1 MSNSSTTTARLK
13 GLLKKEAKRRELQK
27 YPVGRYRVFLLFIV
41 VFANIIASYEGNLA
55 PIVPLLL
62 EDLNMS
68 VLLYGQ
74 LNAVTLVV
82 TAITS
87 IIFGVIADRWGRSL
101 IVIIGVL
108 LTAIFIFVL
117 AGITTVEGFFFI
129 KVLLG
134 IVDGLSLAPIA
145 GLVRDF
151 SPQVGRGL
159 AFAFWSLGPVG
170 GPFIANFIATWTLPI
185 YGTWQSQLYIMAGV
199 SIVLWVVI
207 VLFLRDL
214 SPEIRSKV
222 YVSEPEEDEQEVNTE
237 KQVDV
242 AKVKFTT
249 IFAHPVIW
257 LQPVGISIYLILYFT
272 MTVYGPLL
280 FTEVYNVAPAMGSK
294 LTMYC
299 WLGTFFGLVGAGWLS
314 DRLKMRKI
322 CTLGGALLAVT
333 FNPIFIIWGMRP
345 ETTMTTA
352 AIFAFLSG
360 FTIATAYSPWMA
372 MYSENLEKVN
382 PYLQATGW
390 GLFGLAVRFEALL
403 VALFAPIVV
412 SITGTWKTWFII
424 AQICMMIYIIFPF
437 FAFGSWFPKKVQV
450 ESIDQKTQ

>member
-1 MSNSSTTTARLK
+1 MRK
-13 GLLKKEAKRRELQK
+13 EGYHGLWVKKEAKRRELQT
-27 YPVGRYRVFLLFIV
+27 YPVGRYRLFLLFVV

-87 IIFGVIADRWGRSL
+87 LIFGVFADRWGRSL
-101 IVIIGVL
+101 IVIMGVL
-108 LTAIFIFVL
+108 LTAIFIFIL
-117 AGITTVEGFFFI
+117 AGVSTIQGFFFI

-134 IVDGLSLAPIA
+134 IVDGLALAPIA

-170 GPFIANFIATWTLPI
+170 GPFIANAIAAWTLPI
-185 YGTWQSQLYIMAGV
+185 FETWQSQLYIMSAI
-199 SIVLWVVI
+199 SIVLWIVI

-214 SPEIRSKV
+214 APDIRANV
-222 YVSEPEEDEQEVNTE
+222 YVSEPTEEETTVSANKQEF
-237 KQVDV
+237 
-242 AKVKFTT
+242 VKIKFSS
-249 IFAHPVIW
+249 IFSHPVIW
-257 LQPVGISIYLILYFT
+257 LQPIGISIYLILYFT

-280 FTEVYNVAPAMGSK
+280 FTELYNVTPAVGSK

-314 DRLKMRKI
+314 DRLKMRKFL
-322 CTLGGALLAVT
+322 TLGGALLAVL
-333 FNPIFIIWGMRP
+333 FNPIFIMWGMRP
-345 ETTMTTA
+345 GTPITTA
-352 AIFAFLSG
+352 TIFAFLSG

-390 GLFGLAVRFEALL
+390 GLFGLSVRVEALL
-403 VALFAPIVV
+403 VALFALIVV
-412 SITGTWKTWFII
+412 SITGSWKTWFII
-424 AQICMMIYIIFPF
+424 AQICMMIYLIFPF
-437 FAFGSWFPKKVQV
+437 LALGSWFPKKITVQPV
-450 ESIDQKTQ
+450 DREIH